1 MSYTYISSEARLW
14 SIPTVDP
21 YEEAA
26 RQVLEQ
32 ASPPLSPTHIAD
44 VDLEEDPEEDQEE
57 DPEENHVDHPTDEG
71 DDDDDDEPFGNNA
84 DDEDEEEEEHL
95 APTDSFDVPIV
106 DHTPMSAIAKA
117 LITEYA
123 FAPTPPSL
131 PPSPLTSLSSP
142 LPQIPSPPLPLPS
155 LPTDTILN
163 YAEAPLGYRVAEIQ
177 EDVPEADVPPQKRFC
192 LTVPTFRFDIG
203 ESSGAA
209 RRPGS
214 SMARRADY
222 GFVDTVDAS
231 IRATEERAMYQGE
244 RGLLTRERERERERG
259 RGERGR
265 EIYETRQALARFEAH
280 NRALEARIATIKTQ
294 LYHLEWQLQDA
305 NDHATRAMMR
315 IHVLEH
321 RKSKQTEAGI
331 ALTAMI
337 QGVTEEDECL
347 LLASALI
354 ATCTLLGNALTWWNS
369 YVKTVDHNASYGI
382 LWKTLMKMMIDK
394 YCPKGE
400 IKKFKIVIWNLKVNG
415 NYVESYTQRFQE
427 LALLSGR
434 MFSEESDK
442 VEKAVCTK
450 VQQMQESWPSGREYR
465 GAAANTNTQQGV
477 TCYECGV
484 QGHYKKDC
492 LKLKTKNQG
501 NQARNGN
508 VVARAY
514 VVGTAGTNLN
524 SNVVTDHG
532 YDVELADG
540 KIIEV
545 NSLIRGC
552 ILNFLNHPFN
562 IDLMPVELYSFDV
575 IIGMDWLTKYHVVI
589 FCDEKLVRV
598 PFGNEILIFLGVGS
612 NNEHESQFN
621 IISCTKTQK
630 YLLKGCQVF
639 LAHITAK
646 KAEDNSK
653 EKRLEDRIS
662 RRYDG
667 RSTYYDRID
676 TCTHRGYAEAIV
688 AWDRYKDLVCAC
700 PHHGFTELHQLD
712 TFYNALNPTDQDSL
726 NYAAGGNLLERRTQE
741 VLTIIENKSKVRNSR
756 NKSIVSQVKSSDAN
770 SSSSSEIA
778 KLTRAVNHQP
788 SAVTTA
794 MTAILKQF
802 QATPPPAS
810 VKAVEEI
817 CVICGGAHPYYQCLA
832 TDGNT
837 FLELRDNIQGYILA
851 AVVNYNQ
858 ALLSNKEKLLE
869 LANTPFNENCS
880 VVILKKLPEKLRD
893 PRKFLIPYGF
903 SKLKSKALANL
914 GASINLMPLSVWK
927 KLEIECLL
935 NHDLIKEM
943 DSILKDSFDKDN
955 LADLNDNLVDT
966 MPKMFTDEHALN
978 YSSPP
983 LYDEYDDGL
992 FEVES
997 SDFLPSLEYDSF
1009 LFEDFS
1015 KVDALPLT
1023 NNEHKVFNLGI
1034 LIYKNLVEIITRV
1047 APNKNVNKIAISH
1060 ASLILEDFDPPL
1072 YELSFHK
1079 EVPWSETLLS
1089 FSFENEEKVFKPR
1102 ILTSKGVYSSL
1113 LLELSHRGYKVF
1125 KIIKILES
1133 PMKIFPC
1140 FYGED
1145 IHILDVPCLQFYR
1158 P

>member
-106 DHTPMSAIAKA
+106 DHVPSAEDTKA
-117 LITEYA
+117 FETDES
-123 FAPTPPSL
+123 APTHL
-131 PPSPLTSLSSP
+131 PSPRRRT
-142 LPQIPSPPLPLPS
+142 
-155 LPTDTILN
+155 T
-163 YAEAPLGYRVAEIQ
+163 RM

-653 EKRLEDRIS
+653 EKRLEDR
-662 RRYDG
+662 
-667 RSTYYDRID
+667 
-676 TCTHRGYAEAIV
+676 
-688 AWDRYKDLVCAC
+688 
-700 PHHGFTELHQLD
+700 
-712 TFYNALNPTDQDSL
+712 
-726 NYAAGGNLLERRTQE
+726 RTQE

-858 ALLSNKEKLLE
+858 GLGPLPSNTIANPKGELKAITTRSALLSNKEKLLE